1 MRAVIL
7 CGGRSTRLGGVPKAG
22 LTVGGETLL
31 ARTVRAAQAATWPD
45 EECGQ
50 ERDVRIAVVGPT
62 ESIAAWL
69 GPAPDGVLAVQEDP
83 PFAGPAAGIA
93 AGLAALGGTDGH
105 VLVLACDMPRVGETA
120 QALLAALDEA
130 APAENAPAEGG
141 TGEGVMAVDRGRSQP
156 LAAIYPLAP
165 LREAVAAARAAHRL
179 HNASV
184 FSLLARVNTKDCAV
198 PQGSTADID
207 TWDDARL
214 AGIAMPGEG

>member
-22 LTVGGETLL
+22 LTVEGETLL
-31 ARTVRAAQAATWPD
+31 ARTVRAAKAAVATGED
-45 EECGQ
+45 R
-50 ERDVRIAVVGPT
+50 ERDVRIAVVGPAT
-62 ESIAAWL
+62 SIAAWL
-69 GPAPDGVLAVQEDP
+69 GPVPDGVLAVQEDP

-93 AGLAALGGTDGH
+93 AGLAALGGNDGH
-105 VLVLACDMPRVGETA
+105 VLVLACDMPRVVEA
-120 QALLAALDEA
+120 VQALLAAL
-130 APAENAPAEGG
+130 AEGRTANDG
-141 TGEGVMAVDRGRSQP
+141 TVKDRPGEGVVAVDGGRSQP